1 MFTAIEGFKTRKKD
15 VIYPNVWQMDCSV
28 CFLLAS
34 CKAYFST
41 LKKVATWSS
50 ETSVEFQLATRRY
63 IPEDGII
70 PKDRLHNE
78 PNKRVLR
85 STGVHNIT
93 SILQHSVANILKLF
107 LKYYAMIIWL
117 YVRVVGYISVLFTK
131 QIFMLHTGVLS
142 Q

>member
-1 MFTAIEGFKTRKKD
+1 
-15 VIYPNVWQMDCSV
+15 
-28 CFLLAS
+28 
-34 CKAYFST
+34 
-41 LKKVATWSS
+41 
-50 ETSVEFQLATRRY
+50 LATRRY